1 MGSVVV
7 FVVGFGLLWFCLFPA
22 HRKNR
27 GSDESGRGTE
37 ERTDK
42 ERRGEKVGGGEVGVR
57 PSS

>member
-7 FVVGFGLLWFCLFPA
+7 FVVGFGLFCLFPA

-37 ERTDK
+37 ERADK